1 MVKTFI
7 ANIQNLPDP
16 KENPQILE
24 NIWQE
29 RKEKILTY
37 KFESGRKESLGSALM
52 LQKVLSQNNLNPQNI
67 KYGKNGKPEIEGL
80 HFNISHAENFVI
92 CSVSENPVGCDI
104 EKIRSIKSGFEK
116 RFFTQNE
123 VSYLDKFSGEEKLKQ
138 FFRLWTMKESYMKF
152 TGEGMKLAL
161 NRFEFIIEDSVKVF
175 RDGILTSCFIKEY
188 EFLDYCI
195 SVCSEKNDF
204 ASNLEFVEVMNMK
217 L

>member
-29 RKEKILTY
+29 RKEKILSY
-37 KFESGRKESLGSALM
+37 QFEKGRKESLGSALM
-52 LQKVLSQNNLNPQNI
+52 LQKVLSQKNLNPQNI
-67 KYGKNGKPEIEGL
+67 RYGKNGKPEIDGL

-123 VSYLDKFSGEEKLKQ
+123 VSYLDKFTDEEKLKQ

-152 TGEGMKLAL
+152 TGDGMKLAL

-175 RDGILTSCFIKEY
+175 RDGILIPCFIKEY

-195 SVCSEKNDF
+195 SVCCEKNDF
-204 ASNLEFVEVMNMK
+204 APKLEFVEVINMEC
-217 L
+217 

>member
-37 KFESGRKESLGSALM
+37 QFESGRKESLGSALM
-52 LQKVLSQNNLNPQNI
+52 LQKVLSQKNLNPQNI

-152 TGEGMKLAL
+152 TGNGMKLAL

-175 RDGILTSCFIKEY
+175 RDGILIPCFIKEY
-188 EFLDYCI
+188 EFLGYKI
-195 SVCSEKNDF
+195 SVCAKENEF
-204 ASNLEFVEVMNMK
+204 ASTLEFVDFN

>member
-24 NIWQE
+24 NIWQK
-29 RKEKILTY
+29 RKEKILSY
-37 KFESGRKESLGSALM
+37 QFENGRKESLGSVLM

-67 KYGKNGKPEIEGL
+67 KYGKNGKPEIDGL

-123 VSYLDKFSGEEKLKQ
+123 VSYLDKFPGEEKLKQ

-152 TGEGMKLAL
+152 TGDGMKLAL

-175 RDGILTSCFIKEY
+175 RDGILIPCFIKEY

-195 SVCSEKNDF
+195 SVCCEKNDF
-204 ASNLEFVEVMNMK
+204 APQLEFVEVINMEC
-217 L
+217 

>member
-24 NIWQE
+24 NIWEE

-52 LQKVLSQNNLNPQNI
+52 LQKVLSQKNLNPQNI

-80 HFNISHAENFVI
+80 HFNISHSDNFVI

-104 EKIRSIKSGFEK
+104 EKIRSVKSGFEK

-123 VSYLDKFSGEEKLKQ
+123 VAYLEKFSCEEKINQ

-161 NRFEFIIEDSVKVF
+161 NRIEFVFDDSIKVF
-175 RDGILTSCFIKEY
+175 RDGILCDCNFKEY
-188 EFLDYCI
+188 EFLGYKI
-195 SVCSEKNDF
+195 SVCAKENDF
-204 ASNLEFVEVMNMK
+204 ASNLEFVDFN

>member
-1 MVKTFI
+1 MVKTYI
-7 ANIQNLPDP
+7 ANIQKLPDP
-16 KENPQILE
+16 KENYKILE

-29 RKEKILTY
+29 RKEKILSY
-37 KFESGRKESLGSALM
+37 KFENGRKESLGSALM
-52 LQKVLSQNNLNPQNI
+52 LQKVLFQNNLTPQNI
-67 KYGKNGKPEIEGL
+67 KYGQNGKPEIEGL

-161 NRFEFIIEDSVKVF
+161 NRFEFNIEDSVKVF
-175 RDGILTSCFIKEY
+175 RDGILQNCFIKEY
-188 EFLDYCI
+188 EILDYCI
-195 SVCSEKNDF
+195 SICSEINDF
-204 ASNLEFVEVMNMK
+204 ASNFEFID
-217 L
+217 LL

>member
-16 KENPQILE
+16 KENYKILE

-29 RKEKILTY
+29 RKEKILSY

-67 KYGKNGKPEIEGL
+67 QYGKNGKPEISGL

-152 TGEGMKLAL
+152 TGDGMKLAL
-161 NRFEFIIEDSVKVF
+161 NRFEFIIDDSVKVF

>member
-16 KENPQILE
+16 KKNPQILE

-29 RKEKILTY
+29 RKEKILSY
-37 KFESGRKESLGSALM
+37 QFEKGRKESLGSALM
-52 LQKVLSQNNLNPQNI
+52 LQKVLSQKNLNPQNI
-67 KYGKNGKPEIEGL
+67 RYGKNGKPEIDGL

-123 VSYLDKFSGEEKLKQ
+123 VSYLDKFTDEEKLKQ

-152 TGEGMKLAL
+152 TGDGMKLAL

-175 RDGILTSCFIKEY
+175 RDGILIPCFIKEY

-195 SVCSEKNDF
+195 SVCCEKNDF
-204 ASNLEFVEVMNMK
+204 APKLEFVEVINMEC
-217 L
+217 

>member
-67 KYGKNGKPEIEGL
+67 KYGKNGKPEIDGL

-104 EKIRSIKSGFEK
+104 EKIRSVKSGFEK

-152 TGEGMKLAL
+152 TGDGMKLAL

-175 RDGILTSCFIKEY
+175 RDGILIPCFIKEY
-188 EFLDYCI
+188 ELSGYKI
-195 SVCSEKNDF
+195 SVCAKENDF
-204 ASNLEFVEVMNMK
+204 APKLEFVEVINMER
-217 L
+217 

>member
-29 RKEKILTY
+29 RKEKILSY
-37 KFESGRKESLGSALM
+37 QFENGRKESLGSALM
-52 LQKVLSQNNLNPQNI
+52 LQKVLSKNNLNPQYI

-152 TGEGMKLAL
+152 TGDGMKLAL

-175 RDGILTSCFIKEY
+175 RDGILIPCFIKEY

-195 SVCSEKNDF
+195 SVCCEKNDF
-204 ASNLEFVEVMNMK
+204 APKLEFVEVINMEC
-217 L
+217 

>member
-7 ANIQNLPDP
+7 ANIQKLPDP
-16 KENPQILE
+16 KENSKILE
-24 NIWQE
+24 SIWQE
-29 RKEKILTY
+29 RKEKILSY
-37 KFESGRKESLGSALM
+37 KFENGRKESLGSALM
-52 LQKVLSQNNLNPQNI
+52 LQKVLSQKNLNPQNI

-92 CSVSENPVGCDI
+92 CSVSENPIGCDI
-104 EKIRSIKSGFEK
+104 EKIRSVKSGFEK

-123 VSYLDKFSGEEKLKQ
+123 VAYLEKFSCEEKLNQ

-161 NRFEFIIEDSVKVF
+161 NRIEFVLDYSIKVF
-175 RDGILTSCFIKEY
+175 RDGILCDCNFKEY
-188 EFLDYCI
+188 EFLGYKI
-195 SVCSEKNDF
+195 SVCAKENDF
-204 ASNLEFVEVMNMK
+204 ASNLEFVDFN

>member
-1 MVKTFI
+1 MVKTYI
-7 ANIQNLPDP
+7 ANIQKLPDP
-16 KENPQILE
+16 KENSKILE
-24 NIWQE
+24 SIWQE

-37 KFESGRKESLGSALM
+37 KFENGRKESLGSALM
-52 LQKVLSQNNLNPQNI
+52 LQKVLSQKNLNPQNI

-123 VSYLDKFSGEEKLKQ
+123 VSYLDKFTDEAKLKQ

-152 TGEGMKLAL
+152 TGDGMKLAL

-175 RDGILTSCFIKEY
+175 RDGILIPCFIKEY

-195 SVCSEKNDF
+195 SICAQKNDF
-204 ASNLEFVEVMNMK
+204 APKLEFVD
-217 L
+217 LL

>member
-24 NIWQE
+24 NIWEE

-37 KFESGRKESLGSALM
+37 KFENGRKESLGSALM
-52 LQKVLSQNNLNPQNI
+52 LQKVLSQKNLNPQNI

-152 TGEGMKLAL
+152 TGDGMKLAL
-161 NRFEFIIEDSVKVF
+161 NRIEFVFDDSIKVF
-175 RDGILTSCFIKEY
+175 RDGILCDCNFKEY
-188 EFLDYCI
+188 ELSGYKI
-195 SVCSEKNDF
+195 SVCAKENEF
-204 ASNLEFVEVMNMK
+204 ASTLEFVDFN

>member
-1 MVKTFI
+1 MVKTYI
-7 ANIQNLPDP
+7 ANIQKLPDP

-24 NIWQE
+24 NIWEE
-29 RKEKILTY
+29 RKEKILIY

-52 LQKVLSQNNLNPQNI
+52 LQKVLSKNNLNPQNI
-67 KYGKNGKPEIEGL
+67 KYGQNGKPEIEGL

-152 TGEGMKLAL
+152 TGDGMKLAL

-175 RDGILTSCFIKEY
+175 RDGLLIPCFIKEY

-195 SVCSEKNDF
+195 SICSEENDF
-204 ASNLEFVEVMNMK
+204 ASN
-217 L
+217 

>member
-29 RKEKILTY
+29 RKEKILAY
-37 KFESGRKESLGSALM
+37 QFEDGRKESLGSALM
-52 LQKVLSQNNLNPQNI
+52 LQKVLSKKNLNPQNI
-67 KYGKNGKPEIEGL
+67 KYEKNGKPEISGL
-80 HFNISHAENFVI
+80 NFNISHAENFVI

-123 VSYLDKFSGEEKLKQ
+123 VFYLDKFLGDEKLKQ

-161 NRFEFIIEDSVKVF
+161 NRFEFIIEDSIKVF
-175 RDGILTSCFIKEY
+175 RDGILIPCFIKEY
-188 EFLDYCI
+188 EISNYCI

-204 ASNLEFVEVMNMK
+204 APNLEFIDF

>member
-1 MVKTFI
+1 MVKTYI
-7 ANIQNLPDP
+7 ANIQKLPDP
-16 KENPQILE
+16 KENYKILE

-29 RKEKILTY
+29 RKEKILSY
-37 KFESGRKESLGSALM
+37 KFENGRKESLGSALM
-52 LQKVLSQNNLNPQNI
+52 LQKVLFQNNLTPQNI
-67 KYGKNGKPEIEGL
+67 KYGQNGKPEIEGL

-161 NRFEFIIEDSVKVF
+161 NRFEFNIEDSVKVF
-175 RDGILTSCFIKEY
+175 RDGVLCSCFIKEY
-188 EFLDYCI
+188 EILDYCI
-195 SVCSEKNDF
+195 SICSEENDF
-204 ASNLEFVEVMNMK
+204 ASNLEFID
-217 L
+217 LL

>member
-29 RKEKILTY
+29 RKEKILSY
-37 KFESGRKESLGSALM
+37 QFENGRKESLGSALM
-52 LQKVLSQNNLNPQNI
+52 LQKVLSQKNLNPQNI
-67 KYGKNGKPEIEGL
+67 RYGKNGKPEIDGL

-104 EKIRSIKSGFEK
+104 EKIHSIKSGFEK

-152 TGEGMKLAL
+152 TGDGMKLAL

-175 RDGILTSCFIKEY
+175 RDGILIPCFIKEY

-195 SVCSEKNDF
+195 SVCCEKNDF
-204 ASNLEFVEVMNMK
+204 APKLEFVEVINMEC
-217 L
+217 

>member
-52 LQKVLSQNNLNPQNI
+52 LQKVLFQNNLNLQDVKFGNN
-67 KYGKNGKPEIEGL
+67 KKPEIDGIF
-80 HFNISHAENFVI
+80 FNISHSDNFVI

-104 EKIRSIKSGFEK
+104 EKIRCVKSGFEK
-116 RFFTQNE
+116 RFFTKNE
-123 VSYLDKFSGEEKLKQ
+123 VAYLEKFSGEEKLNQ

-161 NRFEFIIEDSVKVF
+161 NRIEFVFDDSIKVF
-175 RDGILTSCFIKEY
+175 RDGILCDCNFKEY
-188 EFLDYCI
+188 ELSGYKI
-195 SVCSEKNDF
+195 SVCAKENDF
-204 ASNLEFVEVMNMK
+204 ASTLEFVDFN

>member
-29 RKEKILTY
+29 RKEKILSY
-37 KFESGRKESLGSALM
+37 QFENGRKESLGSALM

-67 KYGKNGKPEIEGL
+67 KYGKNGKPEISGL

-123 VSYLDKFSGEEKLKQ
+123 VCYLDKFSGEENLKQ

>member
-1 MVKTFI
+1 MLARVDVLCLDKTGTI
-7 ANIQNLPDP
+7 
-16 KENPQILE
+16 
-24 NIWQE
+24 
-29 RKEKILTY
+29 T
-37 KFESGRKESLGSALM
+37 
-52 LQKVLSQNNLNPQNI
+52 
-67 KYGKNGKPEIEGL
+67 NGKPEISGL
-80 HFNISHAENFVI
+80 NFNISHSKNFVI

-123 VSYLDKFSGEEKLKQ
+123 VCYLDKFSGEEKLKQ

-175 RDGILTSCFIKEY
+175 RDGILIPCFIKEY

-195 SVCSEKNDF
+195 SICAQKNDF
-204 ASNLEFVEVMNMK
+204 APNLEFVD
-217 L
+217 LL

>member
-1 MVKTFI
+1 MVKTYI

-16 KENPQILE
+16 KENYKILE

-29 RKEKILTY
+29 RKEKILSY
-37 KFESGRKESLGSALM
+37 KFENGRKESLGSALM
-52 LQKVLSQNNLNPQNI
+52 LQKVLFQNDLTPQNI

-123 VSYLDKFSGEEKLKQ
+123 VSYLDKFTDEAKLKQ

-152 TGEGMKLAL
+152 TGDGMKLAL

-175 RDGILTSCFIKEY
+175 RDGILIPCFIKEY
-188 EFLDYCI
+188 EFVDYCI
-195 SVCSEKNDF
+195 SVCCEKNDF
-204 ASNLEFVEVMNMK
+204 APQLEFVD
-217 L
+217 LL

>member
-29 RKEKILTY
+29 RKEKILSY
-37 KFESGRKESLGSALM
+37 QFENGRKESLGSALM
-52 LQKVLSQNNLNPQNI
+52 LQKVLSKNNLNPQNI
-67 KYGKNGKPEIEGL
+67 KYGKNGKPEIDGL

-152 TGEGMKLAL
+152 TGDGMKLAL
-161 NRFEFIIEDSVKVF
+161 NRFEFIIEDSVKIF
-175 RDGILTSCFIKEY
+175 RDGILIPCFIKEY
-188 EFLDYCI
+188 EFVDYCI
-195 SVCSEKNDF
+195 SVCCEKNDF
-204 ASNLEFVEVMNMK
+204 APKLEFVD
-217 L
+217 LL

>member
-29 RKEKILTY
+29 RKEKILSY
-37 KFESGRKESLGSALM
+37 KFENGRKESLGSALM
-52 LQKVLSQNNLNPQNI
+52 LQKVLFQNNLTPQNI
-67 KYGKNGKPEIEGL
+67 KYGQNGKPEIEGL
-80 HFNISHAENFVI
+80 HFNISHSKNFVI

-152 TGEGMKLAL
+152 TGDGMKLAL
-161 NRFEFIIEDSVKVF
+161 NRFEVIIEDSVKVF
-175 RDGILTSCFIKEY
+175 RDGILIPCFIKEY

-195 SVCSEKNDF
+195 SICAQKNDF
-204 ASNLEFVEVMNMK
+204 APNLEFVD
-217 L
+217 LL